1 MDEKNKEG
9 MDEIYEMIGN
19 YSSFED
25 LLTKDNRNKE
35 SCENPVKKKR
45 ADVDLGKE
53 ENTGKNQW
61 KSILPL
67 KLTCTIVL
75 TLIKRFLKVHFWRFV
90 GNRTIRKVQKTC
102 FNVSLFK
109 RFLEKPAKIALSFAT
124 QAYLLLRWKNVLGE
138 NQISD
143 LLAHLQ

>member
-75 TLIKRFLKVHFWRFV
+75 TLIKRFLKVHF
-90 GNRTIRKVQKTC
+90 
-102 FNVSLFK
+102 
-109 RFLEKPAKIALSFAT
+109 
-124 QAYLLLRWKNVLGE
+124 
-138 NQISD
+138 
-143 LLAHLQ
+143 